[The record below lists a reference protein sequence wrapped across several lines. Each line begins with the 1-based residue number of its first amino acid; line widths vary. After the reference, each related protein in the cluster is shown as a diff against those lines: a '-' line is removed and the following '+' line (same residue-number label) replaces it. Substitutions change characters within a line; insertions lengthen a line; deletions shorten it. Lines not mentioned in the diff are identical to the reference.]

1 MSTVTPWYLTMAHC
15 TYNSHN
21 FKIYYKSR
29 GNQAL
34 LHPLAERMV
43 KIIHTAIL
51 DDKDPRREVYM
62 MIMTPKVLMKRFQRT
77 YLRSIPAKPYSENKM
92 AKEIDKVSKEKNKR
106 DFDKR
111 KKAKDKK
118 I

>member
-34 LHPLAERMV
+34 LRPLAERMV
-43 KIIHTAIL
+43 EIIHTAIL
-51 DDKDPRREVYM
+51 DDKDPRREVY
-62 MIMTPKVLMKRFQRT
+62 IMRITHNNTPHSVTGETPAEILIKRFQRT
-77 YLRSIPAKPYSENKM
+77 NLPSLPAKHYS
-92 AKEIDKVSKEKNKR
+92 
-106 DFDKR
+106 
-111 KKAKDKK
+111 
-118 I
+118 

>member
-1 MSTVTPWYLTMAHC
+1 MGTHVYFYMLVSDNVPPYD
-15 TYNSHN
+15 SHN

-51 DDKDPRREVYM
+51 DDKDPRREYNN
-62 MIMTPKVLMKRFQRT
+62 TPHSFTGKTPVEILIKLFERT
-77 YLRSIPAKPYSENKM
+77 KLPSIPAKPCSE
-92 AKEIDKVSKEKNKR
+92 DKTARE
-106 DFDKR
+106 
-111 KKAKDKK
+111 
-118 I
+118 

>member
-34 LHPLAERMV
+34 LRPLAERMV
-43 KIIHTAIL
+43 EIIHTAIL

-62 MIMTPKVLMKRFQRT
+62 TPKKLMKRFQRT
-77 YLRSIPAKPYSENKM
+77 YLRSIPAKPYSEDKM
-92 AKEIDKVSKEKNKR
+92 AKEIDQVSKEKNKR